1 MVRRRGVPSIHLH
14 IGRFISSLPWVQDT
28 ATSPMGILN
37 YLCVCSGVTTV
48 THEVCH
54 MGHGLPP
61 GLTCRAGRWRTPS
74 LIPVSVPSQL
84 PEPTSHP
91 HIPGAAP
98 GGEREQGT
106 RWQREAED
114 SPVRMLCVCMLSHP
128 LMSESL

>member
-1 MVRRRGVPSIHLH
+1 M
-14 IGRFISSLPWVQDT
+14 
-28 ATSPMGILN
+28 
-37 YLCVCSGVTTV
+37 

-98 GGEREQGT
+98 GGERE
-106 RWQREAED
+106 AED